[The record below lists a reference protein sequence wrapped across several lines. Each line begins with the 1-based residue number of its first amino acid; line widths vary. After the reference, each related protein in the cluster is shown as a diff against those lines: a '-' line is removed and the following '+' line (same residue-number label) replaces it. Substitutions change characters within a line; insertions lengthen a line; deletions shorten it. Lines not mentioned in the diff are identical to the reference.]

1 MDELDDALMDIM
13 NDFTADGND
22 IRKLLV
28 NPKFHNCKLHWSE
41 PTPGSMGACTIALA
55 STSRRLEQV
64 LQSTKDIFLNDFS
77 KATVVAFMDFVNK
90 FPLSQT

>member
-28 NPKFHNCKLHWSE
+28 NPKFHDCKLHWSE
-41 PTPGSMGACTIALA
+41 PTSGSS
-55 STSRRLEQV
+55 STVMATKVQNSLLTVQQKRLWSKLGEFKE
-64 LQSTKDIFLNDFS
+64 LGLNF
-77 KATVVAFMDFVNK
+77 N
-90 FPLSQT
+90 